1 MNKILKR
8 LKRTFSGAEPTF
20 GATGRGR
27 LRAWYST
34 SSGPNTSIVFSVQE
48 MRNRSRDLTRNF
60 PYLNGAYETVASNIV
75 GPGIN
80 VMPRHDDC
88 AICNRLRELWD
99 DWCAECDIEGVND
112 LTGMLSL
119 AVRERWE
126 AGEAFLRFIPT
137 QEGTIPLKLQLL
149 QADQCK
155 IDENHLNNDG
165 TKTIGGVTIDENGTV
180 KSYTIYKN
188 HPGEALVGENTSETI
203 EIPANEIC
211 HYFQQLWIGQ
221 RRGIPEIF
229 SSVVKAREMMEYDE
243 AELNKK
249 KIAAMMA
256 AFVTTPSP
264 DGIMNSDPDD
274 EDAGP
279 GEAVA
284 EITTGTI
291 TTLAPGEDIKF
302 NPPSESG
309 SSYEPFMLQNLRALA
324 KSLKLTYEE
333 FSNDMSKANFSSIRA
348 GLNITQRQHRQEQ
361 ERLIQQVV
369 RRVWCE
375 FVKAA
380 ILGGA
385 LEVDINDYLDNP
397 QHLTR
402 ARFQAAGWPYV
413 NPQQEVAANKEKV
426 LCGFASRSQIIAE
439 SGYDAAEIDAQ
450 IALDAERASK
460 LGLVY
465 TTDPTAGKGIT
476 APENN
481 DEGTKK

>member
-1 MNKILKR
+1 MKKILKR
-8 LKRTFSGAEPTF
+8 IKRNFFRPDPIFSG
-20 GATGRGR
+20 TGRGR
-27 LRAWYST
+27 LRGWYAPAT
-34 SSGPNTSIVFSVQE
+34 GPNTSIVYSLQE
-48 MRNRSRDLTRNF
+48 LRNRSRDLTRNF
-60 PYLNGAYETVASNIV
+60 PYLNGAYETIASNIV

-80 VMPRHDDC
+80 VMPKHDDC

-99 DWCAECDIEGVND
+99 DWCTECDIEGVND
-112 LTGMLSL
+112 FSGMLSL

-137 QEGTIPLKLQLL
+137 NSGVVPLKLQLL

-155 IDENHLNNDG
+155 VDENHLNSDG
-165 TKTIGGVTIDENGTV
+165 SKTIAGVTVDENGTV

-188 HPGEALVGENTSETI
+188 HPNEALVGDNTCETV
-203 EIPANEIC
+203 EIPADEIC
-211 HYFQQLWIGQ
+211 HYFEQMWIGQ

-229 SSVVKAREMMEYDE
+229 SAVVKAREMLEYDE

-264 DGIMNSDPDD
+264 DGVLNSDPDD
-274 EDAGP
+274 PDADD

-309 SSYEPFMLQNLRALA
+309 SSYEPFMNQNLRAIA

-333 FSNDMSKANFSSIRA
+333 FANDMSKANFSSIRA

-361 ERLIQQVV
+361 GRLVHQIV
-369 RRVWCE
+369 RRVWGE

-380 ILGGA
+380 ILSGA
-385 LEVDINDYLDNP
+385 LEINLQEYNEDKK
-397 QHLTR
+397 HFTR
-402 ARFQAAGWPYV
+402 ARFQPAGWPYV
-413 NPQQEVAANKEKV
+413 NPVQEVAAQKEKV
-426 LCGFASRSQIIAE
+426 LCGFASRSQVIAE
-439 SGYDAAEIDAQ
+439 SGYDAAEIDDQ
-450 IALDAERASK
+450 IANDAARAAK

-465 TTDPTAGKGIT
+465 TTDPTGGKGIMDT
-476 APENN
+476 KAPE
-481 DEGTKK
+481 

>member
-1 MNKILKR
+1 
-8 LKRTFSGAEPTF
+8 
-20 GATGRGR
+20 
-27 LRAWYST
+27 
-34 SSGPNTSIVFSVQE
+34 
-48 MRNRSRDLTRNF
+48 
-60 PYLNGAYETVASNIV
+60 
-75 GPGIN
+75 
-80 VMPRHDDC
+80 
-88 AICNRLRELWD
+88 
-99 DWCAECDIEGVND
+99 
-112 LTGMLSL
+112 
-119 AVRERWE
+119 
-126 AGEAFLRFIPT
+126 
-137 QEGTIPLKLQLL
+137 
-149 QADQCK
+149 
-155 IDENHLNNDG
+155 
-165 TKTIGGVTIDENGTV
+165 
-180 KSYTIYKN
+180 
-188 HPGEALVGENTSETI
+188 
-203 EIPANEIC
+203 
-211 HYFQQLWIGQ
+211 
-221 RRGIPEIF
+221 
-229 SSVVKAREMMEYDE
+229 MMEYDE